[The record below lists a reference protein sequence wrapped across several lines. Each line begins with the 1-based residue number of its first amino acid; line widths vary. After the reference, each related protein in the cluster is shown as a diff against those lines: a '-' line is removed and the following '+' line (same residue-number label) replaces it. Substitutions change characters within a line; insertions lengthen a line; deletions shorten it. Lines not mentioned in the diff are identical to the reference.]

1 MDPREFLN
9 NAIDFLMDRFGQ
21 PVVSPSRQPPDPS
34 MGGIPFGPYQPLI
47 NRAEDVKNKLNEQTR
62 RKEEF
67 IRKELGGY

>member
-1 MDPREFLN
+1 MDPRQFL
-9 NAIDFLMDRFGQ
+9 DRVLSGMFDLFGQ
-21 PVVSPSRQPPDPS
+21 PVVPPSRPTPDPS
-34 MGGIPFGPYQPLI
+34 MLDIPFGPYQTLI

>member
-1 MDPREFLN
+1 MDPRQFLEN
-9 NAIDFLMDRFGQ
+9 VLDGMFSLIGQ
-21 PVVSPSRQPPDPS
+21 PVVPPSRQPPDPS